1 MADGSGASTLH
12 LAALSLVGADPPA
25 TTADD
30 LPRELWESILAAIVM
45 DDPRNE
51 VRKLPAVRKEWAR
64 WFRDGTLYEA
74 ANCRLG
80 WYGDLPSLE
89 AVQANVA
96 RRSDFPI
103 WVPPATPKAYF
114 QQACQAMCEAKR
126 VYDVAHPGLDRLA
139 ETRYLERP
147 YFAKIAEEILMCVSD
162 FITKVPTNHPAFDQL
177 ARFLVEQSGTLNS
190 PLMYIPSDCANYG
203 ELAKIA
209 VQNHEDALQNVPED
223 RADYAEIAKLAVQH
237 EGWALQYVPPN
248 RADYGELAMF
258 AVQNNGYA
266 INDVPTG
273 RDDYGELARHAVQQE
288 GQALQ
293 DVPSNRPDYGELAKL
308 AVQQDCQALQYVPTN
323 RADYGAIARI
333 AMEHCNRYSFGQDPH
348 PLQGV
353 PTNLANYGEL
363 ARLAVQ
369 NDGLALQ
376 YVPTN
381 RVSYG
386 ELALL
391 AVQNDGLALQYVPM
405 SRADYG
411 ALALL
416 AVQNDSLALQY
427 VPMSRADYGDF
438 ARIAIE
444 QGPGAIEFVPRN
456 HADYAELR
464 ALHKARWKRG
474 TGRRGA
480 RRGRHFYNA

>member
-126 VYDVAHPGLDRLA
+126 VYDVAHPGLDRFA

-190 PLMYIPSDCANYG
+190 PLMYIPTDCANYG
-203 ELAKIA
+203 ELAKIV

-308 AVQQDCQALQYVPTN
+308 AVQQVAKRCSKCP
-323 RADYGAIARI
+323 RI
-333 AMEHCNRYSFGQDPH
+333 A
-348 PLQGV
+348 
-353 PTNLANYGEL
+353 PTT
-363 ARLAVQ
+363 ARL
-369 NDGLALQ
+369 LALQ
-376 YVPTN
+376 WSTAIVI
-381 RVSYG
+381 
-386 ELALL
+386 LL
-391 AVQNDGLALQYVPM
+391 ARTRTHCRGCPRTSPTTAS
-405 SRADYG
+405 SRGSPCRTTAWRCSTCPQT
-411 ALALL
+411 ASAT
-416 AVQNDSLALQY
+416 ANSLCSPCRMTAWRCSTC
-427 VPMSRADYGDF
+427 P
-438 ARIAIE
+438 
-444 QGPGAIEFVPRN
+444 
-456 HADYAELR
+456 
-464 ALHKARWKRG
+464 
-474 TGRRGA
+474 
-480 RRGRHFYNA
+480 